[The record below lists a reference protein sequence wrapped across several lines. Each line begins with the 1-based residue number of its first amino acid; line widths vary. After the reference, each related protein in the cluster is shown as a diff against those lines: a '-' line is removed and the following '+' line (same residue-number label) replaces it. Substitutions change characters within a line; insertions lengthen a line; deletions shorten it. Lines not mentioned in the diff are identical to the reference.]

1 MVKFSGPAIEQPKFS
16 VGGTNTQL
24 YVDTN
29 FLNPPSP
36 TIEFGLPFNV
46 TQKFF
51 TLQERI
57 KIYED

>member
-1 MVKFSGPAIEQPKFS
+1 MVKFLGPAIERPKFS

-24 YVDTN
+24 YIDTD

-36 TIEFGLPFNV
+36 TIEFGRPFNV

-51 TLQERI
+51 TLRKRI
-57 KIYED
+57 KIYEN